1 MAKGYLVIIGGAE
14 DKEGD
19 SKILKHVAD
28 MIYDEEVLTI
38 LTTATEL
45 PEETGSNY
53 REVFSR
59 LGVKNINVLNINTRE
74 SANNKKNCNLLK
86 ESVAVFFTGG
96 DQLRITSILGGTQ
109 A

>member
-1 MAKGYLVIIGGAE
+1 
-14 DKEGD
+14 
-19 SKILKHVAD
+19 

-86 ESVAVFFTGG
+86 WKIVSKSFLKKRVPLPEKKRGG
-96 DQLRITSILGGTQ
+96 L
-109 A
+109 